1 MFKFL
6 EFRKVGALFLAT
18 LMLAVSCSQYEMKNE
33 LKGEVSNQNNTE
45 VILDNTY
52 AELLKAEQQI
62 AFNYIHNNVK
72 VCGLKTEQDITG
84 VINEYAKY
92 RGVENYSICEDN
104 IEILSK
110 YFTKEID
117 ELGILNELVAKG
129 HIDKTTYNLFVE
141 FDKKLK
147 TIENEKDYDKVI
159 IWFTNEI
166 ELSNLA
172 TLQKENILKN
182 ISILE
187 NTADIL
193 ETAGDK
199 NPCSDCMKKKAWY
212 LIGLVGATIVL
223 SAIVCVNAPLSI
235 PVCVMLV
242 NGIVLWLIC
251 DKFCPTPCRPNCE
264 LLGW

>member
-1 MFKFL
+1 
-6 EFRKVGALFLAT
+6 
-18 LMLAVSCSQYEMKNE
+18 MKNE
-33 LKGEVSNQNNTE
+33 LKVCANNQNKTE
-45 VILDNTY
+45 IVLDNTY
-52 AELLKAEQQI
+52 SESLKAEQKI
-62 AFNYIHNNVK
+62 TFDYFHNNVK

-117 ELGILNELVAKG
+117 ELGILNELIAKG

-166 ELSNLA
+166 ELSGLT

-193 ETAGDK
+193 EMAGDK

-212 LIGLVGATIVL
+212 LIGIGGAALFGIILGCSLLTL
-223 SAIVCVNAPLSI
+223 SSAVCTVIGN
-235 PVCVMLV
+235 MF
-242 NGIVLWLIC
+242 VLWLIC
-251 DKFCPTPCRPNCE
+251 ERYCHSPCRATCQ
-264 LLGW
+264 LFGW